1 MKVRI
6 ENWWKKE
13 DSGLRARIFK
23 ASGSIDPI
31 GRSCGGHVRSATPL
45 VHRLDKPIGRASQ
58 ALRITQSAD
67 RDRLPPPREEDAISP
82 SRDLPLRS
90 LRQVRAVTVAPKI
103 AVEQQQFAIETAADR
118 KRLAHKQRLLE
129 LAFNGESLLLEARLR
144 ASGATK
150 SGNTESGD
158 SKDEISATCR
168 ASWQRYYA
176 TVGGIDDVFQRPQR
190 RV

>member
-1 MKVRI
+1 M
-6 ENWWKKE
+6 
-13 DSGLRARIFK
+13 
-23 ASGSIDPI
+23 
-31 GRSCGGHVRSATPL
+31 
-45 VHRLDKPIGRASQ
+45 
-58 ALRITQSAD
+58 
-67 RDRLPPPREEDAISP
+67 
-82 SRDLPLRS
+82 
-90 LRQVRAVTVAPKI
+90 TVAPKI
-103 AVEQQQFAIETAADR
+103 AVEQQQFAIETAADQ
-118 KRLAHKQRLLE
+118 KRLAHKQRLLD